1 MITNINKPAFASVFK
16 KCVRCGY
23 SLRGLPANHIC
34 PECGLRFDERGA
46 LYRVTNP
53 RQLLAFWLMIL
64 GGGWVSLK
72 NLPHFANLAG
82 ASAWETVG
90 ALAGALWVVFV
101 AAGIWFF
108 IRRYRRSFE
117 VAITSDGLIL
127 RLPGFSDDLIPWSDI
142 GGASIKE
149 HPAAKPQIASVLLR
163 GKNKTVEIGGVANV
177 FPRRAD
183 VERFVA
189 EVNDRLDAT
198 TGGEMPSSSPCVGFD
213 DATYPRKQWS
223 NQDHPRPSRP
233 GASRTRA

>member
-1 MITNINKPAFASVFK
+1 MITHIDKKPAFAPVFK

-34 PECGLRFDERGA
+34 PECGLRFDERCA

-64 GGGWVSLK
+64 GGGWVGLK
-72 NLPHFANLAG
+72 NLPHLTNLAG
-82 ASAWETVG
+82 ASAWDTVG

-108 IRRYRRSFE
+108 VRRYRRGFK

-127 RLPGFSDDLIPWSDI
+127 RLPGFSDDLIPWRDI

-149 HPAAKPQIASVLLR
+149 RPAGKPQVASVFLR
-163 GKNKTVEIGGVANV
+163 STNKTVEIGGVANM
-177 FPRRAD
+177 FPKRAA
-183 VERFVA
+183 VERFVQ
-189 EVNDRLDAT
+189 EVNER
-198 TGGEMPSSSPCVGFD
+198 VGVGSD
-213 DATYPRKQWS
+213 DATDPRKEWT
-223 NQDHPRPSRP
+223 NQDHP
-233 GASRTRA
+233 

>member
-1 MITNINKPAFASVFK
+1 MITNNDDPTVASVFK

-23 SLRGLPANHIC
+23 SLRGLPANHRC
-34 PECGLRFDERGA
+34 PECGLRFDERCA

-90 ALAGALWVVFV
+90 ALAGALWIVFV

-108 IRRYRRSFE
+108 VRRYRRGFE
-117 VAITSDGLIL
+117 VAITGDGLIL
-127 RLPGFSDDLIPWSDI
+127 RLPGFSEDLIPWRDI
-142 GGASIKE
+142 GGASAKE
-149 HPAAKPQIASVLLR
+149 CPAEKPQIASVFIR
-163 GKNKTVEIGGVANV
+163 SKNKTVAIGGVANV
-177 FPRRAD
+177 FPKRAD

-189 EVNDRLDAT
+189 EVNDRVAAT
-198 TGGEMPSSSPCVGFD
+198 IGVEAPCSPPIVGSD
-213 DATYPRKQWS
+213 DATDPRK
-223 NQDHPRPSRP
+223 
-233 GASRTRA
+233 